1 VKIFVFH
8 FEFSLGVGRLGNC
21 RPWSATLFAHSISE
35 FSRGCRAYFNL
46 FFSRSR
52 NTTCAGLI
60 LRRVCRQTSIQ
71 IGPPKYQ
78 RLALAFIQRV
88 WWKELEICL
97 VKATLWVALP
107 REFYPDR
114 IPRDGA

>member
-1 VKIFVFH
+1 LVALEIAVPGAPRF
-8 FEFSLGVGRLGNC
+8 GT
-21 RPWSATLFAHSISE
+21 PISE

-46 FFSRSR
+46 SFSRSR

-60 LRRVCRQTSIQ
+60 LRRVCWQTSIQ
-71 IGPPKYQ
+71 ISTPKYQ

-88 WWKELEICL
+88 WRKELEICF
-97 VKATLWVALP
+97 VKATLWVALAS
-107 REFYPDR
+107 EFYPDR